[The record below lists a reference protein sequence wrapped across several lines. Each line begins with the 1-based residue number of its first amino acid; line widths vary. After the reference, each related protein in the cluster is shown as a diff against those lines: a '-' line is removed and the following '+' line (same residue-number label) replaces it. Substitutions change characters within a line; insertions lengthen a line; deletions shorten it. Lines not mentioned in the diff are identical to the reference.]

1 MSLGSRTDT
10 RYRQD
15 GRYPSHISSGQ
26 TPVVVQR
33 LSSNVTSSRE
43 AFLITSPPQP
53 GRSALPSH
61 QAACTSPQSPITLP
75 HCCVLRSLS
84 NSELDRARLR
94 HPQYPVQSQPQ
105 SSSPGNRWPVSSCPV
120 GFPYHFELQPQQVT
134 VSKLFF
140 FSRKTHQMK
149 AGKEAQNLGQSHLA
163 EALKAPGLLGEL
175 WGPGIRQTWNGIPAL
190 PLPGHT
196 TRLRL
201 PI

>member
-1 MSLGSRTDT
+1 M
-10 RYRQD
+10 
-15 GRYPSHISSGQ
+15 
-26 TPVVVQR
+26 VVQR
-33 LSSNVTSSRE
+33 LSSNATSRE

-61 QAACTSPQSPITLP
+61 QAARTSLQSPIRLP

-84 NSELDRARLR
+84 NSGSDRARLR
-94 HPQYPVQSQPQ
+94 HPQFPVQSQPQ
-105 SSSPGNRWPVSSCPV
+105 SSSPGNRRPVSSRPV
-120 GFPYHFELQPQQVT
+120 GFPYHFELQLQQVT

-140 FSRKTHQMK
+140 FFSLSHKTHQMK
-149 AGKEAQNLGQSHLA
+149 AGKEAQNLEQSHLA

-196 TRLRL
+196 THLRL